1 MQKYL
6 KTKELH
12 FGSKAFK
19 LPSEALSY
27 GIGLFGIALL
37 SGWVPEY
44 AKTYFADFAFKNQ
57 NFSSDALATLI
68 STVFLVAGFV
78 GAAAEII
85 IGFLV
90 DKTKSKRGK
99 IHPWLLYGC
108 VPLGII
114 SMLVFVAPKTS
125 NFAVATIWMFAIYCA
140 YVMLLVCV
148 ESPGNCFGAV

>member
-12 FGSKAFK
+12 FGSKTLK

-57 NFSSDALATLI
+57 NFGSTALATLI

-78 GAAAEII
+78 GAAMEII

-125 NFAVATIWMFAIYCA
+125 NFIDATIWMFAI
-140 YVMLLVCV
+140 
-148 ESPGNCFGAV
+148 